1 MNIDRRGVAVALA
14 LGAMTFGGGL
24 SAQKASPAD
33 LAAKLSGTWTINREL
48 SPGFA
53 APAGRGRRGGG
64 GALFAVAGIAGQR
77 PGSVPGGGGSGN
89 GPGDLTPE
97 ELAGMEAMRQLQQIA
112 PTITIKATAES
123 VTFADPRG
131 EQTYTINDKNSTIDV
146 AGSKITAKNK
156 WDKATLRQEFS
167 NSKSKLIR
175 TWEVDDSNRLVL
187 KAKLE
192 SMSMMSTEVKA
203 VFDRQ

>member
-1 MNIDRRGVAVALA
+1 MDIHRKSVAVAVA
-14 LGAMTFGGGL
+14 LGAMTFAGGL

-33 LAAKLSGTWTINREL
+33 LAAKLSGTWTINQEL

-64 GALFAVAGIAGQR
+64 GPSFAIAGIAGQR
-77 PGSVPGGGGSGN
+77 PGSVPRGGDAN

-97 ELAGMEAMRQLQQIA
+97 EMAGIQAMRQLQQIA

-192 SMSMMSTEVKA
+192 SMTMMSTEVKA

>member
-1 MNIDRRGVAVALA
+1 MNIHRRSVAVALA
-14 LGAMTFGGGL
+14 LGAMTFEGGL
-24 SAQKASPAD
+24 SAQKVSPAD
-33 LAAKLSGTWTINREL
+33 LAAKLSGTWTLNQEL

-64 GALFAVAGIAGQR
+64 GPSFAIAGIAGQR
-77 PGSVPGGGGSGN
+77 PGSLPRGGDAN
-89 GPGDLTPE
+89 GPADLTPE
-97 ELAGMEAMRQLQQIA
+97 EMAGMQAMRQLQQIA

-123 VTFADPRG
+123 VTFVDPRG
-131 EQTYTINDKNSTIDV
+131 EQTYAINDKNSTIDV

-187 KAKLE
+187 KGKLE
-192 SMSMMSTEVKA
+192 SMTMMSTEVKA
-203 VFDRQ
+203 VFERN

>member
-1 MNIDRRGVAVALA
+1 MNTHRRSVAVALA
-14 LGAMTFGGGL
+14 FGAVTFGGGL
-24 SAQKASPAD
+24 SAQKPSPAD

-64 GALFAVAGIAGQR
+64 GPSFALAGMAGQR
-77 PGSVPGGGGSGN
+77 RGSVPGGGDAN

-97 ELAGMEAMRQLQQIA
+97 ELAGMEAMRQIQQIA
-112 PTITIKATAES
+112 STITIKATAES
-123 VTFADPRG
+123 VTFADQRG
-131 EQTYTINDKNSTIDV
+131 EQTYSINDKNTTIDV

-192 SMSMMSTEVKA
+192 SMTLMSTEVKA
-203 VFDRQ
+203 VFERN